1 MFTNRKW
8 PSLSIEVEPPQIH
21 SRKLEQNEISK
32 FTNIIKKTAPSV
44 DLISV
49 TNRPTFRM
57 SSISTMK
64 LILSI
69 LRDTKQA
76 QSTFPILHLTT
87 RLSIV
92 DTFNELLDA
101 RRLGIEFLLP
111 VLGEPRGPR
120 NTGFFKNS
128 FDLLAFIKTATD
140 SEINFT
146 EKKKFSSIL
155 TLNDTFIEDGNFN
168 IGTVIDPN
176 KTRKNRK
183 GQLYRIR
190 EKQIELFEER
200 KNIGATFFIT
210 QGIFDPSE
218 IFGFLDEVD
227 CNNTPLGVGLIPP
240 TFTIANVIGAQ
251 IPHEIK
257 LELKKKSSKKEQFK
271 VAVDITR
278 KNYHILRDN
287 GIEWIHLYC
296 LNRPDIVFSIIQD
309 EPFEIN

>member
-1 MFTNRKW
+1 MFTDRTW

-21 SRKLEQNEISK
+21 SRKLEQNEIYK
-32 FTNIIKKTAPSV
+32 FTNIIKKTAPLV

-76 QSTFPILHLTT
+76 NTTFPILHLTT

-101 RRLGIEFLLP
+101 RRLGIEYLLP
-111 VLGEPRGPR
+111 VLGEPRGPK
-120 NTGFFKNS
+120 NKGFFENS
-128 FDLLAFIKTATD
+128 LDLLAFIKTGTD
-140 SEINFT
+140 SEDNISNG
-146 EKKKFSSIL
+146 EKFQSISE
-155 TLNDTFIEDGNFN
+155 LNNSFIEDGNFN

-176 KTRKNRK
+176 KTRRSRNGK
-183 GQLYRIR
+183 LYRIR
-190 EKQIELFEER
+190 EKQIELFGER
-200 KNIGATFFIT
+200 KEVGARFFIT

-218 IFGFLDEVD
+218 IFEFLDEVE
-227 CNNTPLGVGLIPP
+227 CKNTPVGVGLIPP
-240 TFTIANVIGAQ
+240 TFTIENVIGAQ

-257 LELKKKSSKKEQFK
+257 LKLKKKSTKKEQFK
-271 VAVDITR
+271 IAIDITR
-278 KNYHILRDN
+278 DNYRTLRDN
-287 GIEWIHLYC
+287 GIDWIHLYC
-296 LNRPDIVFSIIQD
+296 LNRPNIVFSIIQD